1 MTTNDNHQVVS
12 RQVIAVAD
20 PAELA
25 TVAAERVLAR
35 IAANSGHIA
44 ICLTGGSS
52 PKRLYQLLATDAFRS
67 QIPWDR
73 VHWFIGDERL
83 VPASDPLNNMAIAR
97 SAFLDQCAP
106 ASNIHPIP
114 TETADPADPDRSAA
128 ADPDRGAA
136 LYQRELQSFYGAD
149 TLDHARPLFDLVLMG
164 VGPDGHTASLFP
176 EYPALD
182 DTSHWVVGVPKA
194 NVEPFVPRITLTLPT
209 LASCREMLFE
219 VAGSDKRA
227 ILTRVLAGESL
238 PANRARSTGDTVW
251 LVDRAALPEN
261 FCGTEIPCTLVVMGV
276 SGSGKS
282 TIAEHL
288 AARIGWRYVDGDLFH
303 PPANVAKMSAGHPL
317 SDEDRWPW
325 LQAIADEIDRL
336 SAAGSRAVVAC
347 SALKRSYRDIL
358 VHGREDVRIVYLD
371 GTQDLIAKRL
381 AARKGHFMPPGLLDS
396 QFRTLEPPQPNERP
410 ITASIDAAVEDIID
424 DIVRQLDLNT

>member
-1 MTTNDNHQVVS
+1 MTTNDNRQVVS

-25 TVAAERVLAR
+25 TVAATRLLAR
-35 IAANSGHIA
+35 IAANSGRVA

-52 PKRLYQLLATDAFRS
+52 PKRLYQLLATDAFRD

-83 VPASDPLNNMAIAR
+83 VTASDPLNNMAMAR

-114 TETADPADPDRSAA
+114 TETADP

-164 VGPDGHTASLFP
+164 VGSDGHTASLFP

-182 DTSHWVVGVPKA
+182 ETTNWVVGVPKA

-209 LASCREMLFE
+209 LACCREMLFE
-219 VAGSDKRA
+219 VAGADKRA
-227 ILTRVLAGESL
+227 ILTHVLAGENL

-261 FCGTEIPCTLVVMGV
+261 FG
-276 SGSGKS
+276 
-282 TIAEHL
+282 
-288 AARIGWRYVDGDLFH
+288 
-303 PPANVAKMSAGHPL
+303 GH
-317 SDEDRWPW
+317 
-325 LQAIADEIDRL
+325 
-336 SAAGSRAVVAC
+336 
-347 SALKRSYRDIL
+347 
-358 VHGREDVRIVYLD
+358 
-371 GTQDLIAKRL
+371 
-381 AARKGHFMPPGLLDS
+381 
-396 QFRTLEPPQPNERP
+396 
-410 ITASIDAAVEDIID
+410 
-424 DIVRQLDLNT
+424 